1 MACLTEKLTASVAGT
16 AVAGGG
22 IALIAST
29 ATGPG
34 FFGAAVGWLATCAG
48 YGVALGNLALCLAAN
63 GQPEMADTVREKAN
77 AIMREIDDFKDWA
90 RSLGAP
96 L

>member
-1 MACLTEKLTASVAGT
+1 MACLTEKVAAGIAGT

-29 ATGPG
+29 TTGPG
-34 FFGAAVGWLATCAG
+34 FFGAAVGWLAACGG

-63 GQPEMADTVREKAN
+63 GEPELAATVRETAN
-77 AIMREIDDFKDWA
+77 AIMQEIEDFKEWA
-90 RSLGAP
+90 RSVGAAM
-96 L
+96 

>member
-1 MACLTEKLTASVAGT
+1 MACLTEKATAGVAGT

-34 FFGAAVGWLATCAG
+34 FFGAAVAWLAACAG

-63 GQPEMADTVREKAN
+63 GQPEMAATIREKAN
-77 AIMREIDDFKDWA
+77 AIMREIDDFRDWA
-90 RSLGAP
+90 RSIGAA

>member
-1 MACLTEKLTASVAGT
+1 MACLTEKLTAGAAGT

-34 FFGAAVGWLATCAG
+34 FFGAAVGWLAACAG
-48 YGVALGNLALCLAAN
+48 YGVALGKLALCLEAN
-63 GQPEMADTVREKAN
+63 GQSDMAATIREKAS
-77 AIMREIDDFKDWA
+77 AIMQQIDDFKEFA
-90 RSLGAP
+90 RSVGAP